1 MTEYQECPHG
11 RHVGAYCEPCRVLEA
26 ERLWTEQNGGQFTVK
41 TDDRPYTNG
50 ALTFPDRQSGL
61 NASYYDIPKNLS
73 ERYGD
78 GPSDYIKAEHIIYW
92 LEEGGMRW
100 NGGNQFKSL
109 IRQYNPDC
117 QKDTNELYEA
127 EKRFHYAL
135 NDLRSV
141 QKRWAAGGI
150 DSPDVEEGLGETTE
164 E

>member
-11 RHVGAYCEPCRVLEA
+11 RHIGAYCEPCRVET
-26 ERLWTEQNGGQFTVK
+26 ERLWLIERNGGQFAVK
-41 TDDRPYTNG
+41 KEE
-50 ALTFPDRQSGL
+50 RQSGL

-73 ERYGD
+73 ERYGE

-109 IRQYNPDC
+109 IRQYNPDR

-141 QKRWAAGGI
+141 QKKWATGGV
-150 DSPDVEEGLGETTE
+150 DSADAEEGLEKTE
-164 E
+164 GPRGS